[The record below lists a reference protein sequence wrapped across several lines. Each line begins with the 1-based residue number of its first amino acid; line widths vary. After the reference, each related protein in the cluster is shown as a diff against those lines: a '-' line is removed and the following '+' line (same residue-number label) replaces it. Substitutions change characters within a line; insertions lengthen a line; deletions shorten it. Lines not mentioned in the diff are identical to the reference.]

1 MSEGQTSREERIA
14 LQILRYMEEHPQA
27 KDTIEGISQWWLAR
41 EAGEYRLADVER
53 AVTRLVAKDLIVT
66 NNRKGSARCY
76 GANPRRLEAISKILK
91 SS

>member
-1 MSEGQTSREERIA
+1 MSERRLSTERKIA

-41 EAGEYRLADVER
+41 EGGRYRLSEVER
-53 AVTRLVAKDLIVT
+53 AVSRLVDEDLVVA

-76 GANPRRLEAISKILK
+76 GANPRKLEAIAKILK
-91 SS
+91 GS